1 MATTTTTT
9 APATAP
15 SGGALQIDSIPVVDL
30 RLFSHS
36 ELYALSLCSSSA
48 FDPDRCDDVVIPKID
63 RSVFNESAGSRKQT
77 YSQNAESAQMVNL
90 FKKLF
95 VSDVNLGELLPVE
108 IDYSNSVLPQQSSM
122 PSDLAADE
130 SLSGHKRKHDHVDQD
145 EPLAN
150 QTQSAMGVS
159 VPDVNNDVDG
169 ISSLNETVVREKRKH
184 DHVGQ
189 DEPLAKQTQSA
200 MGISV
205 PDVNNDVDGISSLNE
220 IVVCDKQTHDH
231 VGQDEPLAKQ
241 TQSAMGVSV
250 PDVNNDVDGIS
261 SLNEIVE
268 KRKHDHVG
276 QDEPLAKQTQPAMGV
291 SVADV
296 NNDVDGIPSLNG
308 IVVRDNLEDKDRE
321 ILNREGVSVDI
332 VALGVVDH
340 PYSEEIRRR
349 TEGLETEEELL
360 GFLKGLKGQWGSSR
374 KKRRIVDASEF
385 GSVLPI
391 GWKLLL
397 SVKKQKGHMW
407 LHCRRYI
414 SPSGQQFVSCKEASL
429 HLITRNGVQDTHPST
444 PAQHNEIANDRLTS
458 ITIADIATKDVD
470 REENLFP
477 HTSPPAFAS
486 TSGNH
491 ETQVISDAG
500 FLPEERLG
508 EILHCNTCNVTF
520 CEKDEIL
527 HYQSSVH
534 RNNGYKNVVRV
545 TDGVMNESKSFHEA
559 SNYAYVNG
567 CTSEIIADDSSS
579 QERPGNCSPLPSHD
593 ETQGAISSVIE
604 NSSSAEKPQKNM
616 ASESSLSNSNN
627 HAEACDIVVNN
638 DHICQTRNEPKVG
651 QSSVVKETILELFG
665 SCGTQDKDIAVSV
678 KQPSNLEDIPCKI
691 IDTTDKKS
699 TFASMAKQ
707 NLQSNISTLASS
719 CDEKACAEDS
729 VPCSVDEYIFGEKQS
744 SKSDDISLC
753 MNDEMHFGIGSFIP
767 SSNKKESM
775 PGKNDSKGSTC
786 LLKEPG
792 VQSTSKTSFVDFEG
806 IKIDPFSSHT
816 ALNFNTMTGTEQ
828 DWKVG
833 VFSADKQFFKE
844 NEIQVFGRP
853 LEEPK
858 QESSKSVLLSESGVS
873 EVSGDS
879 YTMNKYGTPAKLKI
893 SEVARTGKHGL
904 SLSSGNLQKESR
916 ADSNRVE
923 QERYL
928 SESFNIQSDFHRM
941 YGDQTHLSFINNQM
955 KDNLKQERHFGI
967 DFRDSSFNNTT
978 NELGSNFNMLHQG
991 MGSNGPRGDS
1001 IPSSSQNFMVGF
1013 GDSNAQS
1020 GDFIVADSSWRTG
1033 HENLFQGCFD
1043 AVPNPQ
1049 VQSSSCF
1056 RTFDL
1061 TSDKAEEG
1069 SFGVSKNAGIRT
1081 NTLRPGRNEPV
1092 EYSFMGE
1099 QSSNSLPGGSKM
1111 FSHNANTEQG
1121 LDPSFWLGNDALM
1134 PNTAD
1139 TNQST
1144 SVCVW
1149 CRSLFYQEH
1158 VQPQPGIQ
1166 TGAIGSLCPSCSKF
1180 SVM

>member
-1 MATTTTTT
+1 MEV
-9 APATAP
+9 
-15 SGGALQIDSIPVVDL
+15 L
-30 RLFSHS
+30 
-36 ELYALSLCSSSA
+36 
-48 FDPDRCDDVVIPKID
+48 
-63 RSVFNESAGSRKQT
+63 NRK
-77 YSQNAESAQMVNL
+77 
-90 FKKLF
+90 
-95 VSDVNLGELLPVE
+95 
-108 IDYSNSVLPQQSSM
+108 DYSTGQKKNAYGLLGTSHNSYGAARQDIGPCNYHIVTRAIVEACAVKVIDMTSILQSSM

-169 ISSLNETVVREKRKH
+169 ISSLNEIVVGDKRKH

-200 MGISV
+200 MRISV

-220 IVVCDKQTHDH
+220 TVVCDKQKHDR
-231 VGQDEPLAKQ
+231 VGQDEPLARQ
-241 TQSAMGVSV
+241 TQSAMEVSV

-276 QDEPLAKQTQPAMGV
+276 QDEPLAKQAQSAMGV

-308 IVVRDNLEDKDRE
+308 IVVRDNLEDRDRE

-397 SVKKQKGHMW
+397 SVTFLIAKDKSKQIFGGSHAIIM
-407 LHCRRYI
+407 L
-414 SPSGQQFVSCKEASL
+414 
-429 HLITRNGVQDTHPST
+429 
-444 PAQHNEIANDRLTS
+444 
-458 ITIADIATKDVD
+458 IADIATQDVD

-491 ETQVISDAG
+491 ETQVILDAG
-500 FLPEERLG
+500 LLPEERLG

-520 CEKDEIL
+520 CEKDEFL

-534 RNNGYKNVVRV
+534 RSNGYKNVVRL
-545 TDGVMNESKSFHEA
+545 TDGVINNENKSFHEA
-559 SNYAYVNG
+559 SNYACVNG

-593 ETQGAISSVIE
+593 ETHGVISSVIE

-665 SCGTQDKDIAVSV
+665 SCGTQDKDIAVSA

-691 IDTTDKKS
+691 IDATDKTS

-729 VPCSVDEYIFGEKQS
+729 VPCSVGEYMFGEKQS

-767 SSNKKESM
+767 SSNEKESM

-792 VQSTSKTSFVDFEG
+792 VQSTSKTSFVEFEG

-816 ALNFNTMTGTEQ
+816 ALDFNTMTGTEQ

-833 VFSADKQFFKE
+833 VFSANKQFFKE

-923 QERYL
+923 QDRYL

-941 YGDQTHLSFINNQM
+941 YGDQTHLSFINNHM

-1001 IPSSSQNFMVGF
+1001 IQSSSQNFMVGF
-1013 GDSNAQS
+1013 GDSSAQS

-1099 QSSNSLPGGSKM
+1099 QSSNSLPGESKM

>member
-1 MATTTTTT
+1 
-9 APATAP
+9 
-15 SGGALQIDSIPVVDL
+15 
-30 RLFSHS
+30 
-36 ELYALSLCSSSA
+36 
-48 FDPDRCDDVVIPKID
+48 
-63 RSVFNESAGSRKQT
+63 
-77 YSQNAESAQMVNL
+77 MVNL

-108 IDYSNSVLPQQSSM
+108 IDYSNSVLPQQSSI

-130 SLSGHKRKHDHVDQD
+130 SLSGHKRKHDHVDQN

-169 ISSLNETVVREKRKH
+169 ISSLNEIVVGDKRKH

-374 KKRRIVDASEF
+374 KKRRIVDAGEF

-414 SPSGQQFVSCKEASL
+414 SVIALSLSEGDTCALNHGLMGQRGLSWP
-429 HLITRNGVQDTHPST
+429 IPDT
-444 PAQHNEIANDRLTS
+444 
-458 ITIADIATKDVD
+458 ATQDVD
-470 REENLFP
+470 REENLFS

-491 ETQVISDAG
+491 ETQVISG
-500 FLPEERLG
+500 LLPEERLG

-520 CEKDEIL
+520 CEKDEFL

-545 TDGVMNESKSFHEA
+545 TDGVINNENKSFHEA
-559 SNYAYVNG
+559 SNYACVNG

-593 ETQGAISSVIE
+593 ETHGVISSVIE
-604 NSSSAEKPQKNM
+604 NSASIEKPQKNM

-638 DHICQTRNEPKVG
+638 DHICQTRNEPKIG

-665 SCGTQDKDIAVSV
+665 SCGTQDKDIAANV

-691 IDTTDKKS
+691 IDTTDKTS

-707 NLQSNISTLASS
+707 NLQSNFSTLASS

-729 VPCSVDEYIFGEKQS
+729 VPCSVGEYMFGEKQS

-767 SSNKKESM
+767 SSNEKESM

-792 VQSTSKTSFVDFEG
+792 VQSTSKTSFVEFEG

-816 ALNFNTMTGTEQ
+816 GLDFNTMTGTEQ

-833 VFSADKQFFKE
+833 VFSANKQFFKE

-978 NELGSNFNMLHQG
+978 DGLGSNFNMLHQG

-1081 NTLRPGRNEPV
+1081 NTLRPV
-1092 EYSFMGE
+1092 EMNLWNTVSWASRAQIPCPE
-1099 QSSNSLPGGSKM
+1099 SPRC
-1111 FSHNANTEQG
+1111 SHTMQ
-1121 LDPSFWLGNDALM
+1121 
-1134 PNTAD
+1134 
-1139 TNQST
+1139 
-1144 SVCVW
+1144 
-1149 CRSLFYQEH
+1149 
-1158 VQPQPGIQ
+1158 IQ
-1166 TGAIGSLCPSCSKF
+1166 NKD
-1180 SVM
+1180 